1 MLTLFHRRNQNLWQQ
16 KQSLTEQISKA
27 GPMEKLIGF
36 HLNIDKDNRHF
47 MKLTG
52 LKLLI
57 ISFLFTTKN
66 SGRFSTEKVKKT

>member
-1 MLTLFHRRNQNLWQQ
+1 
-16 KQSLTEQISKA
+16 
-27 GPMEKLIGF
+27 MEKLIGF